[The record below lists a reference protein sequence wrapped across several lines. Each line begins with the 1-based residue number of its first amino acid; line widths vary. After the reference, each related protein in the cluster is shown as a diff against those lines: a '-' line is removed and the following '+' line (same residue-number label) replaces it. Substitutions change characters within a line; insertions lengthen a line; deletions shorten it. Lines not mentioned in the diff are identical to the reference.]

1 MKKKEST
8 YFVSYIVPNGGP
20 MQIGNA
26 TVRSD
31 LTGTDLVVYIIDAVI
46 SLTSGAVVLNIVEV

>member
-8 YFVSYIVPNGGP
+8 YFVSYIGPNGVGGP

-31 LTGTDLVVYIIDAVI
+31 LVVYIIDVVI
-46 SLTSGAVVLNIVEV
+46 SLTPGAVVLNIVEV